1 MIQIPT
7 PAFMADALC
16 AQTDPET
23 FYDPSSVDDAKAIC
37 AACPVRTDCL
47 TWALETRDRF
57 AVLGGMTPAE
67 RARPARRVR
76 HGHKSGY
83 WHHRKNG
90 ETPCDACKAFRARQ
104 RAAAYERQK
113 VGAVG

>member
-1 MIQIPT
+1 MTRPDW
-7 PAFMADALC
+7 MADALC
-16 AQTDPET
+16 AEVDPT
-23 FYDPSSVDDAKAIC
+23 IFHDPNAADEAIDVC
-37 AACPVRTDCL
+37 RACPVIEECL
-47 TWALETRDRF
+47 AWAIRTRDRF